1 MHFNQIRNELE
12 LLGLKTFFVSP
23 DLLLVLKP
31 IEIKGNCIVGAV
43 HEPLQ
48 NPLNDNEPGIKTDAP
63 LLGIFLDTNGYRVQ
77 VWQWTPG
84 PGPGDFEL
92 TVSSDKEAI
101 ELARNY
107 FFEENVY
114 FEAYRKWKLKNM

>member
-1 MHFNQIRNELE
+1 MHFNQIKNELE
-12 LLGLKTFFVSP
+12 LLGLKTFSSGP

-31 IEIKGNCIVGAV
+31 LEIKGNGIFGMIQ
-43 HEPLQ
+43 EPLK
-48 NPLNDNEPGIKTDAP
+48 NPFNDNEPGIKTDAP
-63 LLGIFLDTNGYRVQ
+63 LLGIFGNKNGYRVQ

-114 FEAYRKWKLKNM
+114 FEAYRKWKLMNM